1 MLDHLRLLAV
11 GATLLAALG
20 AACTTDEATTGSRA
34 AESPAHPTVL
44 RVGDANMIGVE
55 PKPPLDT
62 TPITPTETVGASRVE

>member
-20 AACTTDEATTGSRA
+20 AACTTDEATTVSCA
-34 AESPAHPTVL
+34 ADPSAHPTGS
-44 RVGDANMIGVE
+44 RVGDASTIGVE
-55 PKPPLDT
+55 PEPPLDT